1 MLRERESTDS
11 FHGLW
16 GVQVDPHT
24 TPHPPSLHSL
34 PQRTGWP
41 LYFWSCSQVWDYLR
55 FKRRPKIKLNICNLR
70 KLNYSLESSKLA
82 NIVEYLI
89 LACWN
94 LETLTMIIC
103 CNNTSLLPSINR
115 ILVSNTLI
123 FIYTFKLSLIYI
135 LSRYK
140 VLPLNG
146 KMKCICILHIFSFL

>member
-1 MLRERESTDS
+1 MQ
-11 FHGLW
+11 G
-16 GVQVDPHT
+16 DPHT
-24 TPHPPSLHSL
+24 TPCPPSLCSI
-34 PQRTGWP
+34 PQRAGCPT
-41 LYFWSCSQVWDYLR
+41 YFYSCSQVWDYLR
-55 FKRRPKIKLNICNLR
+55 FKRRPKIKLNNFNPR
-70 KLNYSLESSKLA
+70 KFNYSLESSKLS

-115 ILVSNTLI
+115 ILVSNTFI

-146 KMKCICILHIFSFL
+146 KMKHKQLMYLYFRYLFFK